1 MNCVYSAMKSPFQFG
16 KIVVDEAFTNRFIET
31 DKLINNFESGINT
44 IIVSPRRWG
53 KSSLVK
59 HAAKKINSL
68 DLRNKI
74 VYLDLFQI
82 RDEEEFYTQ
91 FSQEVIKAT
100 SNKLDDWIKS
110 TKVFLGNVVPQITIG
125 TDPLQDFTLSLNLK
139 QQSDS
144 IVDVLNLPDRI
155 AQQKGFKILVCLD
168 EFQNIG
174 FFKNSLQFQK
184 LIRSV
189 FQQHENVVYVLFGSK
204 RTMLYNLFEHKSMPL
219 YKFGEFL
226 PLRKIDEHCLV
237 QYIIDSFT
245 KTDKVIETGFAQE
258 IVTLIKCHPYYMQQ
272 LSHIIWL
279 NTKRKVT
286 GEIVQTAIS
295 DLKNNLSILF
305 EKEIDLLSNTQIQ
318 FLKAVAAGHS
328 SGLSSMN
335 MLTAYKL
342 GTSANVTKNKRKLI
356 DAEILCIE
364 EKKLLFIDPVFE
376 IWFKEIFL

>member
-1 MNCVYSAMKSPFQFG
+1 MKSPFKFG
-16 KIVVDEAFTNRFIET
+16 KIVVDEAFANRFKET

-68 DLRNKI
+68 DQRNKI

-82 RDEEEFYTQ
+82 RDEEEFYTR

-110 TKVFLGNVVPQITIG
+110 TKSFLGNVAPQITIG
-125 TDPLQDFTLSLNLK
+125 NDPLQDFTLSLNLK
-139 QQSDS
+139 QRSES
-144 IVDVLNLPDRI
+144 IVDVLNLPERI
-155 AQQKGFKILVCLD
+155 ALQKGYKILVCLD
-168 EFQNIG
+168 EFQNIS

-204 RTMLYNLFEHKSMPL
+204 RTMLYHLFEHKSMPL

-226 PLRKIDEHCLV
+226 PLQKIDDHCLV
-237 QYIIDSFT
+237 KYIVDSFT
-245 KTDKVIETGFAQE
+245 KTQKVIETVFAQE
-258 IVTLIKCHPYYMQQ
+258 IVTLVKCHPYYMQQ

-286 GEIVQTAIS
+286 GEIIQAAIS

-305 EKEIDLLSNTQIQ
+305 EKEIELLSNTQIQ
-318 FLKAVAAGHS
+318 LLKAVTAGHVR
-328 SGLSSMN
+328 GLSSMN
-335 MLTAYKL
+335 LLNTYKL

-356 DAEILCIE
+356 DHEILYMKGE
-364 EKKLLFIDPVFE
+364 EVGFIDPVFE
-376 IWFKEIFL
+376 IWFKENFNSMPI